1 MSKLDPAIDLRVNR
15 LKEQLDR
22 LIDIFNKFEHTPGT
36 DEWGDEVRGVLET
49 MFSDLSWLMVLC
61 IPGAAP
67 RYLWVKPGEPYGNG
81 GTTTGNGPAT
91 SPEDR
96 PIG

>member
-22 LIDIFNKFEHTPGT
+22 LTDIFNKFENTPGT
-36 DEWGDEVRGVLET
+36 GEWGNEVKGVLEA

-67 RYLWVKPGEPYGNG
+67 SYLWTKPGEFDGNG
-81 GTTTGNGPAT
+81 STT
-91 SPEDR
+91 
-96 PIG
+96 